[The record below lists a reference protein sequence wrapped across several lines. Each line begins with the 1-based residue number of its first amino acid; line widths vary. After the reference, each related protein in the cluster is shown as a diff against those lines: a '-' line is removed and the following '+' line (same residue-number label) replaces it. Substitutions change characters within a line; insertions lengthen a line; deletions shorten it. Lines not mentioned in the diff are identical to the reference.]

1 MKPLARNINLVKI
14 FSQGARIQ
22 DYANFNGNA
31 VYYRGRN
38 NTNADYGLFYLNN
51 TNAANTN
58 GNIGSRQLSQTKTR
72 QLERVHPYHLVKNYL
87 VKGTV

>member
-1 MKPLARNINLVKI
+1 MCVLN
-14 FSQGARIQ
+14 

-38 NTNADYGLFYLNN
+38 NSSADYGLFYLNN
-51 TNAANTN
+51 NNASNTNA
-58 GNIGSRQLSQTKTR
+58 NIGSRILSKKR
-72 QLERVHPYHLVKNYL
+72 QFDYAHPCHLAKNYL